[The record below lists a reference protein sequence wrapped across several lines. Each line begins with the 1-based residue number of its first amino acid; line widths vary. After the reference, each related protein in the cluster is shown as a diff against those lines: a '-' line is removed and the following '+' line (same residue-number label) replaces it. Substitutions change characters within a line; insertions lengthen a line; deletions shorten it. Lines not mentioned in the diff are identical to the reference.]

1 MGENGGTRPL
11 QATAAGV
18 LVVLVATV
26 LYSYEQGS
34 MSFVTPALAAG
45 YAQLAYLYLVVMLI
59 GGVLVFLGVRG
70 ILAQR
75 IAQMNSKGV
84 APLSPGWILPY
95 VLSQRRFRRYFVAS
109 ILLYGVF
116 YAFVTSIVV
125 YQPSVDFVQAY
136 RATFPSALVGPCCG
150 PPLYTPTLTVYLVN
164 HLGLLII
171 PLTVLLLAVVSVL
184 VGLNFALA
192 AFAFSNRVRS
202 HGRSWLGGLGAVVGL
217 FTGCPT
223 CAGLFFA
230 NVVGGAGAVSFA
242 AALSYYQPVFIALSI
257 PVLVA
262 TPFLISRS
270 LSKVFK
276 EGCVVIGGTKMP
288 PKDRTG

>member
-1 MGENGGTRPL
+1 MGENGGTHAL
-11 QATAAGV
+11 QMAAAGV
-18 LVVLVATV
+18 VIILVATI
-26 LYSYEQGS
+26 LYSLEQGA
-34 MSFVTPALAAG
+34 MSFVTPALAVG
-45 YAQLAYLYLVVMLI
+45 YAQVAYLYLGVMLV
-59 GGVLVFLGVRG
+59 GGVLVLLGARR

-84 APLSPGWILPY
+84 APLNPGWILPY
-95 VLSQRRFRRYFVAS
+95 VLSQKRFRRYFVWS
-109 ILLYGVF
+109 TFLYGLF
-116 YAFVTSIVV
+116 YAFVTSIIV
-125 YQPSVDFVQAY
+125 YQPTVDFVQAY
-136 RATFPSALVGPCCG
+136 RATFPSALISPCCG
-150 PPLYTPTLTVYLVN
+150 PPLYTPTLTVYVVN

-171 PLTVLLLAVVSVL
+171 PLTVLLLVIVSVL

-202 HGRSWLGGLGAVVGL
+202 TGRSWVGGLGAVVGL

-230 NVVGGAGAVSFA
+230 NIVGGAGAVSFA
-242 AALSYYQPVFIALSI
+242 AALSYYQPVFIALTI

-270 LSKVFK
+270 LSKVIK
-276 EGCVVIGGTKMP
+276 EGCVVIGG
-288 PKDRTG
+288 PKTAPSQ